1 MQAVNRTDY
10 AIATT
15 GSLVLHVFLIV
26 GVFVFS
32 PSSNPL
38 LQTVEPNIIRAQ
50 LVSIDDLRPP
60 EQQPQQRIIDL
71 TKVPPATEVPAADR
85 LQVPT
90 EPIIP
95 EEIIEPEPEPEPEAE
110 PEAPV
115 EPTNSVAEDRAAR
128 DQEELLQRQN
138 DLASQ
143 LDAELGALEQIENQ
157 QIVMSYASWIS
168 ERVGNNWSRPPSA
181 RSGMIVELRVNLV
194 PTGRVVSVDVVES
207 SGDDAFDRSA
217 VQAVR
222 KAEPYTRL
230 TELSPEI
237 FDQQFRQFLFSFNPQ
252 DLRL

>member
-1 MQAVNRTDY
+1 VEVVNRTDY

-15 GSLVLHVFLIV
+15 GSLVLHAALIV
-26 GVFVFS
+26 AAFMFS

-38 LQTVEPNIIRAQ
+38 VQIAEPNIIHAQ
-50 LVSIDDLRPP
+50 LVSIDDLKPP
-60 EQQPQQRIIDL
+60 EQQPQQRVIDL
-71 TKVPPATEVPAADR
+71 TMAPPIAKVAAPDR

-90 EPIIP
+90 EPVAEVEVNEP
-95 EEIIEPEPEPEPEAE
+95 DPEPEVPL
-110 PEAPV
+110 
-115 EPTNSVAEDRAAR
+115 EPTNNLAEERAAR
-128 DQEELLQRQN
+128 EEQELLQRQT

-143 LDAELGALEQIENQ
+143 LDTELGALQQIENQ

-181 RSGMIVELRVNLV
+181 RSGMIVELRVNMV
-194 PTGRVVSVDVVES
+194 PTGRVVSVDIVDS
-207 SGDDAFDRSA
+207 SGNDAFDQSA

-222 KAEPYTRL
+222 KAEPYNLL

>member
-1 MQAVNRTDY
+1 MIAVNRADY

-15 GSLVLHVFLIV
+15 GSLSLHLALIAAFVL
-26 GVFVFS
+26 FS
-32 PSSNPL
+32 PANNPL
-38 LQTVEPNIIRAQ
+38 LPIPEPNIIHAR
-50 LVSIDDLRPP
+50 LVSIDDLKPP
-60 EQQPQQRIIDL
+60 EQQPQQRVIDL
-71 TKVPPATEVPAADR
+71 TKEPPVTEAVAPDR

-90 EPIIP
+90 EPVA
-95 EEIIEPEPEPEPEAE
+95 EVEVNEPEPEV
-110 PEAPV
+110 PV
-115 EPTNSVAEDRAAR
+115 EPTNTLAEERAAR
-128 DQEELLQRQN
+128 EAQDLLQRQS
-138 DLASQ
+138 DLSSQ

-157 QIVMSYASWIS
+157 QIVMSYANWIS

-181 RSGMIVELRVNLV
+181 RSGMIVELRVNMV
-194 PTGRVVSVDVVES
+194 PTGRVVSVDIVNS
-207 SGDDAFDRSA
+207 SGNDAFDQSA